1 MRFLLTAAFA
11 GFVLSQTGNNA
22 APMPAT
28 AVAASGS
35 SGGTSSAEAA
45 PATTKKGGKA
55 KNKGKK
61 GKKGKKAKGASSPAT
76 PPPSAA
82 SSSTESSTESSME
95 GTFSPT
101 PAIPQQPGIPVTVD
115 VVTDTTED
123 TTCANAGVG
132 ALWCASKK
140 KCLRAWEEPCPAF
153 GKAPASPVAVAQTT
167 AIQPVGSLTVG
178 TNPTTGGAPAAT
190 IYPAGVVTAGIYPAV
205 PVSTIYP
212 AAAPMVGVAGSVI
225 YPAVAPA
232 ASVVYPAT
240 TATPLYPATVVGT
253 NPIVNNAGLIGGQVD
268 NGGCYTGAGYSYCVA
283 LARCVRP
290 WETPCP
296 A

>member
-11 GFVLSQTGNNA
+11 GYVLSQTGNNA
-22 APMPAT
+22 PTAT
-28 AVAASGS
+28 AVAASGP
-35 SGGTSSAEAA
+35 SGGASSSSEAA
-45 PATTKKGGKA
+45 PATTKKGKG

-61 GKKGKKAKGASSPAT
+61 GKKGKSGKGSAPAKA
-76 PPPSAA
+76 PPS
-82 SSSTESSTESSME
+82 SSSSESSTEASSME
-95 GTFSPT
+95 GTYSPT
-101 PAIPQQPGIPVTVD
+101 PSIPQQAGIPVTVN
-115 VVTDTTED
+115 VVTDTTQD
-123 TTCANAGVG
+123 TTCANAGTG

-167 AIQPVGSLTVG
+167 AIQPVGSLSVG
-178 TNPTTGGAPAAT
+178 TNPTTGT
-190 IYPAGVVTAGIYPAV
+190 LFYP
-205 PVSTIYP
+205 PVSTIYS
-212 AAAPMVGVAGSVI
+212 ATAPMVGVAGNLI
-225 YPAVAPA
+225 YPAVSAIYPAVSA
-232 ASVVYPAT
+232 ASVVYPA
-240 TATPLYPATVVGT
+240 AAGTPLYPAMVVGT
-253 NPIVNNAGLIGGQVD
+253 TPIVNNAGLIGGQVD